1 MQLARRVVEPEEL
14 AGEDRDDVL
23 LVVHVRD
30 LHRQPVDEVRPRL
43 VAHARQAVPDEARRH
58 AGQVQVQEDRV
69 DKRDRRAYI
78 YRFQYIP
85 TIPSVSA
92 REAAHVPRGRRG
104 LVWCLPREWPVTVTF
119 VAPCCEMPVLTAA
132 STSEADLHNST
143 RTVHGQRPR

>member
-30 LHRQPVDEVRPRL
+30 LHRQPVDVVRPRL

-78 YRFQYIP
+78 YIRVFQYIP
-85 TIPSVSA
+85 TIPSVSG
-92 REAAHVPRGRRG
+92 REAAHVPRGRWG
-104 LVWCLPREWPVTVTF
+104 I
-119 VAPCCEMPVLTAA
+119 
-132 STSEADLHNST
+132 
-143 RTVHGQRPR
+143 